1 MNFIH
6 IADNWGDAHISTEI
20 NQGLHFEEKKKK
32 VALFSDSYHKQRLP
46 SVIMTENMSQQSVF
60 IL

>member
-1 MNFIH
+1 MNFINT
-6 IADNWGDAHISTEI
+6 ADKLRDAQISAEI
-20 NQGLHFEEKKKK
+20 NQVLQFWEEK
-32 VALFSDSYHKQRLP
+32 VALFSDLYRKQRLQ